1 MQQRARRHLSRL
13 RQTLVQLKD
22 QPGHLLPIF
31 LEDSPM
37 VKGNVY
43 PLRRKC
49 GKAYCRCVEGQPHV
63 TLVHSTNVEGRTRL
77 WTVPKERIEELH
89 LLTGRYRRFRSARA
103 KFVKLYVAMLRTIN
117 AIEQVRKKE
126 P

>member
-1 MQQRARRHLSRL
+1 
-13 RQTLVQLKD
+13 
-22 QPGHLLPIF
+22 
-31 LEDSPM
+31 M

-49 GKAYCRCVEGQPHV
+49 GKAYCRCAHGQPHV
-63 TLVHSTNVEGRTRL
+63 TLVHSTNVEGKTRL
-77 WTVPKERIEELH
+77 WAVPKERIEELQ

-103 KFVKLYVAMLRTIN
+103 EFVKLYVAMLRI
-117 AIEQVRKKE
+117 IDELEKIRKRE